1 MIIVD
6 FGGLKSTQDLQTQ
19 ISSLKTIPIRMIC
32 YTIEYHSRN
41 DILERKVNEM
51 LSLFKNYK
59 SNITILIIKSEKIKD
74 KRKEDIKSII
84 KQKFNLN
91 YVLFT
96 SF

>member
-1 MIIVD
+1 MIIID
-6 FGGLKSTQDLQTQ
+6 FPGLNSTQDLQTQ

-32 YTIEYHSRN
+32 YTIEYHPKN
-41 DILERKVNEM
+41 DTLERKVNKM
-51 LSLFKNYK
+51 LSIFKNYK
-59 SNITILIIKSEKIKD
+59 SNITILITKSEKIKD
-74 KRKEDIKSII
+74 KRKEDSKSII